1 MYPLLDSTT
10 MNARAAEGR
19 RVAATARAA
28 RALRNR
34 GEPADSAP
42 HGVRHAVGVGLVR
55 AGLRLIHA

>member
-19 RVAATARAA
+19 RAAAAA
-28 RALRNR
+28 RLARDLRGR
-34 GEPADSAP
+34 DEKEEAHP

-55 AGLRLIHA
+55 IGHRLIHA